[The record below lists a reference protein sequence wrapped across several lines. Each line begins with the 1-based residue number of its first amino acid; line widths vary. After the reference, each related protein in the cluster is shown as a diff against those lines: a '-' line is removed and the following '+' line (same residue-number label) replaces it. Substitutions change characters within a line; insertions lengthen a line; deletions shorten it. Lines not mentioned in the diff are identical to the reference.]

1 MLLSGQARLA
11 LFIALGI
18 FLCSG
23 LSATEPYI
31 VARILPEWDQAGE
44 VLSLSIIPDRTL
56 LNAMFRLESPEPV
69 ILDPAAGPFQD
80 RFRRRVAREGFQ
92 ALEAELGKLPE
103 RGLLRLSFRP
113 SGHQVRGGV
122 VSFILEAETE
132 DGKQIREAIGVAVGY
147 PGERPTRRHG
157 ALEFPAVSLPGAPQ

>member
-1 MLLSGQARLA
+1 MLLSGQARLV
-11 LFIALGI
+11 LFFALGL

-23 LSATEPYI
+23 LQATEPYI

-56 LNAMFRLESPEPV
+56 RNAMFRLESPETV
-69 ILDPAAGPFQD
+69 VLDPVAGPFQE

-92 ALEAELGKLPE
+92 TLEAELGQLPE
-103 RGLLRLSFRP
+103 RALLRLSFRP

-122 VSFILEAETE
+122 VSFILEAETL
-132 DGKQIREAIGVAVGY
+132 DGEPVREAIGVAVGH
-147 PGERPTRRHG
+147 PGERPSRRHG
-157 ALEFPAVSLPGAPQ
+157 ALEFPAVSLPGEPQ